1 MAMLNM
7 EGEGIEPIREYFR
20 KKLVRIGVIDP
31 TEDDK
36 AEMQAM
42 AQNQPQDPN
51 ATYLQAAAE
60 EAMAKASQ
68 ARASVI
74 KTVADAEL
82 TKAKTIETLGKVDAS
97 SQDQALKMVGVLGGA
112 LSQPEQIQQ
121 PNIAPPM

>member
-1 MAMLNM
+1 
-7 EGEGIEPIREYFR
+7 
-20 KKLVRIGVIDP
+20 
-31 TEDDK
+31 
-36 AEMQAM
+36 
-42 AQNQPQDPN
+42 
-51 ATYLQAAAE
+51 
-60 EAMAKASQ
+60 MAKASQ

-74 KTVADAEL
+74 KTVADSEL